1 MRLIEYSDAHGF
13 LRSAQNYLMTS
24 EAENNLLLSSA
35 LTIARSSSGRLPQLS
50 YFTIEKDGKTLATAM
65 NASHR
70 KLLLSHAG
78 PEAARFLG
86 RELGRRGAQV
96 RSVFGPETA
105 TREFAGAFAQSGG
118 LRLEPEQRIYQMR
131 FQASSLESAQT
142 VPQPAG
148 LWRVAREKDKSLLFQ
163 WTRRFVEECRHDET
177 REESAEL
184 VHRYIENRQLFI
196 WEDSSAP
203 VAMAGFSGL
212 TPNGLRIN
220 MVYTEPKARG
230 RGYAGALVAA
240 LNRRLLS
247 PGEKKFCFLFV
258 DVENKPAVRVY
269 ERLGFETFG
278 IFADYR
284 EAKGSKVSTTG

>member
-1 MRLIEYSDAHGF
+1 MKLTEYSDAHGF
-13 LRSAQNYLMTS
+13 LRSSQGYLMRS

-50 YFTIEKDGKTLATAM
+50 YFTVEKSGQIVATAM

-78 PEAARFLG
+78 AEAARFLG
-86 RELGRRGAQV
+86 EKLGSRGDRV
-96 RSVFGPETA
+96 RSVFGPEA
-105 TREFAGAFAQSGG
+105 ASEGFCEGFSASGG
-118 LRLEPEQRIYQMR
+118 APLKAEQRILQMR
-131 FQASSLESAQT
+131 FQLDFQEAAACAKR
-142 VPQPAG
+142 PQG
-148 LWRVAREKDKSLLFQ
+148 LWRLAREKDKQLLLQ
-163 WTRRFVEECRHDET
+163 WTRRFVEECNHDET

-184 VHRYIENRQLFI
+184 VHRYIENRQLFL

-230 RGYAGALVAA
+230 RGYAGALVSA

-247 PGEKKFCFLFV
+247 QGDRKFCFLFV
-258 DVENKPAVRVY
+258 DAENEPAVRVY
-269 ERLGFETFG
+269 RRLGFQTFG
-278 IFADYR
+278 VFADYR
-284 EAKGSKVSTTG
+284 ETGSKVKTTG

>member
-1 MRLIEYSDAHGF
+1 MKLTEYSDAHGF
-13 LRSAQNYLMTS
+13 LRSSQSYLMRS

-50 YFTIEKDGKTLATAM
+50 YFTVEMNDQIVATAM

-78 PEAARFLG
+78 PEAAHFLG
-86 RELGRRGAQV
+86 RELARRGARV

-105 TREFAGAFAQSGG
+105 SERLSEGFSAGGG
-118 LRLEPEQRIYQMR
+118 ALLRPEQRILQMR
-131 FQASSLESAQT
+131 FQADTLENAKD
-142 VPQPAG
+142 PRPPAG
-148 LWRVAREKDKSLLFQ
+148 LWRVAREKDKRLLFQ

-184 VHRYIENRQLFI
+184 VRRYIENRQLFI

-247 PGEKKFCFLFV
+247 QGDKKFCFLFV
-258 DVENKPAVRVY
+258 DAENQPAVRVY
-269 ERLGFETFG
+269 RRLGFETFG
-278 IFADYR
+278 TFADYR
-284 EAKGSKVSTTG
+284 DSGSSVRTTG